1 MAKKKAKGD
10 EEEDG
15 KKGGKGKLIV
25 PVVLLVVRLFA
36 GKMFFGPKPSPA
48 ALAAAAAAKE
58 TALDNLCDVQNGVAV
73 TPSTTTTSAKAGT
86 TPTTLATTTTTA
98 DPNAARG
105 EVLEMDPIT
114 INLADGEH
122 YLKVGLALQL
132 KMGLVATTEKD
143 TGLGAKALDM
153 AIAAISAKTMA
164 QLSQEPVR
172 AALKQKLGID
182 TCHAYDGEVLTVFFT
197 DFVMQ

>member
-1 MAKKKAKGD
+1 
-10 EEEDG
+10 
-15 KKGGKGKLIV
+15 
-25 PVVLLVVRLFA
+25 
-36 GKMFFGPKPSPA
+36 
-48 ALAAAAAAKE
+48 
-58 TALDNLCDVQNGVAV
+58 
-73 TPSTTTTSAKAGT
+73 
-86 TPTTLATTTTTA
+86 
-98 DPNAARG
+98 
-105 EVLEMDPIT
+105 MDPIT

-153 AIAAISAKTMA
+153 AIAAISPKTMA
-164 QLSQEPVR
+164 QLSQPSVR